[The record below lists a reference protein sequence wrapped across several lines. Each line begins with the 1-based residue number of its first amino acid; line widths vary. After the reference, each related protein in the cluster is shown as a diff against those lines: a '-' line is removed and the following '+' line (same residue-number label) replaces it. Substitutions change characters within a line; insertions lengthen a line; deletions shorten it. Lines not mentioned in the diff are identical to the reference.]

1 MSASLNEFSPKDTPK
16 FYNASVMNS
25 GGLIAS
31 LIWGS
36 IGTGVA
42 IYGWRQKAMI
52 PLISGLALIAIS
64 YFLLDSAL
72 WMSVAAVCIIV
83 CAWRPGK
90 R

>member
-1 MSASLNEFSPKDTPK
+1 
-16 FYNASVMNS
+16 MNS

-31 LIWGS
+31 VIWGA

-52 PLISGLALIAIS
+52 PLASGAALIAIS

-83 CAWRPGK
+83 CAWRLGK
-90 R
+90 H

>member
-1 MSASLNEFSPKDTPK
+1 MPASLNEFSPNDTPK
-16 FYNASVMNS
+16 FYIATVMNS

-31 LIWGS
+31 VIWGA

-52 PLISGLALIAIS
+52 PLISGAALMAIS
-64 YFLLDSAL
+64 YFLLNSAF

-83 CAWRPGK
+83 CAWWLGK